1 MALPPISSRSPAKS
15 ARESFLLKSVLVA
28 SALFF
33 SALVMA
39 EQEYYLSAPG
49 HSLSEAEVALQ
60 LSGR

>member
-1 MALPPISSRSPAKS
+1 MTVPPILPHRHGKP

-39 EQEYYLSAPG
+39 NQEFYMSAPA
-49 HSLSEAEVALQ
+49 HSLGEAEVTLRLVAK
-60 LSGR
+60 